1 MPRAGLDPDAV
12 VAAGAQ
18 LADEVGFAALTMG
31 GLAERVGVRTPSL
44 YKHVGGQDDLVRRI
58 AALALDEAGAAVGA
72 AIQGLSGRDAL
83 VAAAGAFRD
92 YVLAH
97 PGRYATTVGVEP
109 TGPDDP
115 LALAAVRALA
125 SFRAVLRGY
134 DLPADQEDHAL
145 RTLRSALHGYAT
157 LQAGRGF
164 QWSADVDESF
174 AWLVDL
180 LDRGLRSAQPPTF
193 G

>member
-1 MPRAGLDPDAV
+1 MPRAGLDPAAV
-12 VAAGAQ
+12 VAAGAA
-18 LADEVGFAALTMG
+18 LADEVGFTGLTMG

-44 YKHVGGQDDLVRRI
+44 YKHVAGQDDLVRRI

-72 AIQGLSGRDAL
+72 AIQGLAGRDAL
-83 VAAAGAFRD
+83 AAAARAFRD

-97 PGRYATTVGVEP
+97 PGRYAATVGVAP

-115 LALAAVRALA
+115 VAVAAYRALD

-134 DLPADQEDHAL
+134 DLAPQDADHAL
-145 RTLRSALHGYAT
+145 RTVRSALHGYAT

-164 QWSADVDESF
+164 QYSADVDESF
-174 AWLVDL
+174 EWLVDL
-180 LDRGLRSAQPPTF
+180 IDRGLRSSPR
-193 G
+193 